1 MRWLIPVFLLL
12 IIEVYA
18 YQAFRTVSGN
28 FWIRVVYLL
37 ISSAVLVYFFYT
49 LFTFDRS
56 LGQTTRTLYAFGV
69 FLTFFVPKLVLA
81 GILLGEDVFRLF
93 EGFFRRFIFSSEIE
107 QFRFLANRRKFMSQ
121 IALGAAAL
129 PFLSIIYGIVK
140 GKYNY
145 RIVRHT
151 LYFDD
156 LPEAFEGFI
165 IKQISDLHS
174 GSFDNYDRIKYGVE
188 MIDSIDADLMVFT
201 GDIVNTRAQ
210 EMHPWIPLFQQI
222 KTPRFGKFA
231 VLGNHDYGE
240 YVSWPTPE
248 HKVANFKGIKEAF
261 GQIGHR
267 LLLNEH
273 VFIEKDG
280 QHIALVGVENW
291 GRNFKQAG
299 DLQKASAGLTD
310 KDFKILL
317 SHDPSHWEMEVKDHL
332 EHFHLTLSG
341 HTHGLQ
347 FGIEI
352 PGFIKWSPVQYVYKQ
367 WAGVYEYQKKYI
379 NVNRGFG
386 FHAFSGRVGIWPE
399 ITEITLKRRLKSA
412 TAL

>member
-1 MRWLIPVFLLL
+1 MRWLIPLLILL
-12 IIEVYA
+12 IIETYA

-28 FWIRVVYLL
+28 FWVRWGYLL
-37 ISSAVLVYFFYT
+37 VSAAVLVYFVYA
-49 LFTFDRS
+49 LMTFDRS
-56 LGQTTRTLYAFGV
+56 LGQTTRTLYAFGI
-69 FLTFFVPKLVLA
+69 FLTFLVPKLVLT
-81 GILLGEDVFRLF
+81 GILLGEDIFRLF
-93 EGFFRRFIFSSEIE
+93 EGIFRRFIFSSEDE
-107 QFRFLANRRKFMSQ
+107 KLRFIANRRKFMSQ
-121 IALGAAAL
+121 LALGAAAL
-129 PFLSIIYGIVK
+129 PFLSILYGIVK
-140 GKYNY
+140 GKYDY
-145 RIVRHT
+145 RIIKHT
-151 LYFDD
+151 LFFED
-156 LPEAFEGFI
+156 LPDAFDGFV

-174 GSFDNYDRIKYGVE
+174 GSFDNYDKIKYGVE
-188 MIDSIDADLMVFT
+188 MIDSTAADLMVFT
-201 GDIVNTRAQ
+201 GDIVNTRAE
-210 EMHPWIPLFQQI
+210 EMHPWIELFQQI
-222 KTPRFGKFA
+222 KTPAYGKFA

-240 YVSWPTPE
+240 YVSWPTPR
-248 HKVANFKGIKEAF
+248 HKAENFEAIKNTF

-280 QHIALVGVENW
+280 QRIALVGVENW

-299 DLQKASAGLTD
+299 DLQKASEGLSA

-317 SHDPSHWEMEVKDHL
+317 SHDPSHWEMEVKDHPRQ
-332 EHFHLTLSG
+332 FHLTLSG

-367 WAGVYEYQKKYI
+367 WAGVYEYQQKFI

-399 ITEITLKRRLKSA
+399 ITQITLRKKS
-412 TAL
+412 

>member
-1 MRWLIPVFLLL
+1 MRWFIPIFLLL
-12 IIEVYA
+12 LIEVYA
-18 YQAFRTVSGN
+18 YQALRTVSANSWVRMG
-28 FWIRVVYLL
+28 YLL
-37 ISSAVLVYFFYT
+37 VSLLVTVYFFYT

-56 LGQTTRTLYAFGV
+56 LGQTTRTLYAFGI

-81 GILLGEDVFRLF
+81 GILLGEDIFRLF
-93 EGFFRRFIFSSEIE
+93 EGFFKRFIFSSDGE
-107 QFRFLANRRKFMSQ
+107 QVRFLANRRKFMSQ
-121 IALGAAAL
+121 LALGAAAL
-129 PFLSIIYGIVK
+129 PFLSILYGIVK
-140 GKYNY
+140 GKYDY
-145 RIVRHT
+145 RILKHT

-156 LPEAFEGFI
+156 LPEAFDGFV

-174 GSFDNYDRIKYGVE
+174 GSFDNYDRIKEGVE
-188 MIDSIDADLMVFT
+188 LIDKVNADLMVFT
-201 GDIVNTRAQ
+201 GDIVNTRAE
-210 EMHPWIPLFQQI
+210 EMHPWISLFQQI

-248 HKVANFKGIKEAF
+248 HKAANFKAIKDSF

-280 QHIALVGVENW
+280 QRMALVGVENW

-299 DLQKASAGLTD
+299 DLQKASAGLTE

-317 SHDPSHWEMEVKDHL
+317 SHDPSHWELEVKNHPK
-332 EHFHLTLSG
+332 HFHLTLSG

-352 PGFIKWSPVQYVYKQ
+352 PGWVKWSPVQYIYKQ
-367 WAGVYEYQKKYI
+367 WAGVYAHQNKYI

-399 ITEITLKRRLKSA
+399 ITEITLKRKS
-412 TAL
+412 